1 MRIKGEFSSANVR
14 YLECMLA
21 IKEIFQDIVIEGD
34 AKLYFDALNRDVQNC
49 YWNVKTLL
57 SNAVELK
64 TYFAN
69 CFFFI
74 ESRESIML

>member
-1 MRIKGEFSSANVR
+1 MRIEGEFSSANVR

-34 AKLYFDALNRDVQNC
+34 AKLYFDALNGDVQN
-49 YWNVKTLL
+49 YHWNAKTLL
-57 SNAVELK
+57 SNAMELR

-69 CFFFI
+69 CFFFY
-74 ESRESIML
+74 

>member
-1 MRIKGEFSSANVR
+1 MRIEGEFSGANVR

-69 CFFFI
+69 CFFFLLSQ
-74 ESRESIML
+74 EKV

>member
-1 MRIKGEFSSANVR
+1 M
-14 YLECMLA
+14 
-21 IKEIFQDIVIEGD
+21 IEGD
-34 AKLYFDALNRDVQNC
+34 AKLYFDALNGDVQN
-49 YWNVKTLL
+49 YHWNAKTLL

-69 CFFFI
+69 FFYIFI